1 VIRAIF
7 VFICLLPTVLP
18 PAGSQAQQ
26 PKKIAR
32 IGYLSARSA
41 VADSTRL
48 DEFRQALRKLGYTD
62 EDSIYVH
69 YRFAEGHLN
78 RLPELAAALVHLNL
92 DAIVADGATATR
104 VLQQATHTT
113 PIIMTNSSDPV
124 SLGLVRTLAKPG
136 GNITGL
142 TNLNP
147 DLGGK
152 RLELLKELVPKL
164 SRVAVIADPSTK
176 AYGPQIKQV
185 EVAATALNLQLQS
198 MAVHGSNDLESAF
211 LSIKTMPVEAIIC
224 LPQPTLTNLRERITE
239 LAALSRLPAAYGT
252 REWVEAGGLMS
263 YAATFDERYRRV
275 AVYIDKILKGAK
287 PADLPVEQPTK
298 FELVINLKTAKQ
310 IGLTIPPHVLAR
322 ADRIIR

>member
-1 VIRAIF
+1 MQFFVWLFVTGLLVI
-7 VFICLLPTVLP
+7 VPVD
-18 PAGSQAQQ
+18 AQE

-32 IGYLSARSA
+32 IGYLSVRSA
-41 VADSTRL
+41 TADFSRL
-48 DEFRQALRKLGYTD
+48 EEFRQSLAKLGYREGDTIAVD
-62 EDSIYVH
+62 

-104 VLQQATHTT
+104 ALQRATHTT

-211 LSIKTMPVEAIIC
+211 LSIKTVRAEAIIC
-224 LPQPTLTNLRERITE
+224 LPQPTLTNLRQRITE
-239 LAALSRLPAAYGT
+239 LVALSRLPAVYGT
-252 REWVEAGGLMS
+252 REWAESGGLMS

-275 AVYIDKILKGAK
+275 AIYVDKVLKGVK

-298 FELVINLKTAKQ
+298 FELVVNLKTAKQ
-310 IGLTIPPHVLAR
+310 IGLTIPPNVLAR
-322 ADRIIR
+322 ADRVIR